1 MQKKLRRKLRPNVIN
16 QIKLMEI
23 EEAKLLGRSAR
34 RKEQTRLRKKY
45 NDKNIK
51 ISSNKTFKKGE
62 KFNRQQRRNI
72 IKNKNL
78 LIEVVKIIT
87 KYFPLLL
94 SLLDKL
100 TDKRHKSY
108 VSYSIRT
115 IILTRLFSLICGV
128 ISMNGMSRSFNTEN
142 AIKNLSSIC
151 HQNLIEIPHWQTI
164 QDVIEQLDIEEI
176 RGIRRYMVKAIVRSK
191 MFDNTRYNGAFQLL
205 VDATGVSS
213 HSYNLN
219 NTCITK
225 KTKNGALKYYKY
237 VLEAKLVVGNIVI
250 SVDSEWIENSTIK
263 TEKQKQDCEINAFK
277 RMAPRIKK
285 EFPKMK
291 FIITGDALYATKP
304 TIDICKNYKW
314 DYIFNL
320 KKNRLKQIYQDF
332 EDDINYQNEVT
343 KENYYL
349 SSNINYKG
357 IWLRAFRFYDKE
369 TEKEFNYI
377 SNLKVTNHN
386 IDKIVKMGRKR
397 WKIENEGFNEQKNG
411 TFCISHLSSRN
422 ENAIKIHYYLIQIAH
437 IIRQLLE
444 YGSIVLRE
452 MRLQKKEVSSHIKN
466 DLTTFNS
473 TSKLNT
479 IETNFQLRFDELIL

>member
-1 MQKKLRRKLRPNVIN
+1 MRRKLNKKVRNE
-16 QIKLMEI
+16 IKLIEI

-45 NDKNIK
+45 NDKTIK
-51 ISSNKTFKKGE
+51 ISSSRTFKKGAE
-62 KFNRQQRRNI
+62 FNRMQRRNVC
-72 IKNKNL
+72 KNKNL
-78 LIEVVKIIT
+78 LVEIVKIVT

-108 VSYSIRT
+108 ISYSIKT
-115 IILTRLFSLICGV
+115 IILTRLFSLICGI
-128 ISMNGMSRSFNTEN
+128 ISMNGMTKVFNTEK
-142 AIKNLSSIC
+142 AIKNLSCIC
-151 HQNLIEIPHWQTI
+151 HQNLLEIPHWQTI

-176 RGIRRYMVKAIVRSK
+176 RSIRRYMVKAIVRSK
-191 MFDNTRYNGAFQLL
+191 MFDNARYNGAFQLL

-225 KTKNGALKYYKY
+225 KSKNGILKYYKY

-250 SVDSEWIENSTIK
+250 SLDSEWIENSIIK
-263 TEKQKQDCEINAFK
+263 TEKQKQDCEISAFK

-285 EFPKMK
+285 EFPKMN
-291 FIITGDALYATKP
+291 FIITGDALYAAKP
-304 TIDICKNYKW
+304 IIDLCKKCNW
-314 DYIFNL
+314 NYIFNL
-320 KKNRLKQIYQDF
+320 KKKRLKQIYQDF
-332 EDDINYQNEVT
+332 EDDIKYQNEVM

-357 IWLRAFRFYDKE
+357 IWLSAFRYYDK
-369 TEKEFNYI
+369 KSDREFNYI
-377 SNLKVTNHN
+377 SNLKVSNHN
-386 IDKIVKMGRKR
+386 IEKIVKMGRSR
-397 WKIENEGFNEQKNG
+397 WKIENDGFNEQKNG

-452 MRLQKKEVSSHIKN
+452 MKLQKKEVSSQIKKA
-466 DLTTFNS
+466 LTSFNS

-479 IETNFQLRFDELIL
+479 IETNFQLRFDKLIL